1 MKTILK
7 KLFILSITLFA
18 LSFAKAQTN
27 VIKANPIGFVY
38 GIANVSYERA
48 FADNQ
53 SIAFSGSYFNSGEV
67 QDVSAVT
74 AIGANITYNYYLLSD
89 NAPKGL
95 YIGPGVGMFS
105 VSDGSA
111 KKSVL
116 TVTGKVGYQWILWD
130 HFAVDLYGQYVYLT
144 KDTFPGLGRSII
156 APGLSIGYAW

>member
-1 MKTILK
+1 MTTISK
-7 KLFILSITLFA
+7 KLFILSITLFT
-18 LSFAKAQTN
+18 LSFAKAQSN

-48 FADNQ
+48 FADKQ
-53 SIAFSGSYFNSGEV
+53 SIMLSGSYFKSDEV

-89 NAPKGL
+89 NASKGL

-105 VSDGSA
+105 ISDTA
-111 KKSVL
+111 TKKSVL

-130 HFAVDLYGQYVYLT
+130 HFAIDIYGQYVYLT
-144 KDTFPGLGRSII
+144 KDTFPGLERSII
-156 APGLSIGYAW
+156 SPGLSIGYAW